1 MVRMEQPSSDPS
13 SDPSSGPSSE
23 EAIHRG
29 RALVL
34 ADLTADGLA
43 GPAEVSLLEEAVSH
57 RRWWSEQWPEGA
69 AYVPGLLAQ
78 DMQDALLKRHGRW
91 PLCPLC
97 TGGQAHAMNL
107 EPELGEDPRWVCE
120 RSGTMVA
127 PLGSLARARR

>member
-1 MVRMEQPSSDPS
+1 MEQAP
-13 SDPSSGPSSE
+13 SE

-43 GPAEVSLLEEAVSH
+43 GPAEVSLLEQAVSH
-57 RRWWSEQWPEGA
+57 RRWWSEQWPAGA
-69 AYVPGLLAQ
+69 CFVPGLLAQ
-78 DMQDALLKRHGRW
+78 DMQDALLGHHGRW

-97 TGGQAHAMNL
+97 AGAQPHAL
-107 EPELGEDPRWVCE
+107 DVEPELGEDPQWVCG
-120 RSGTMVA
+120 RSGAAVA